1 MHFFPAGAAE
11 QPVKKPFTIP
21 EIMQWKS
28 ASGSFVLADNFRIVV
43 PKKASSDLQNVAEL
57 LADDYA
63 MFHGYRPQIVTGK
76 SQPGDVV
83 LKLGKNKTKTENYTV
98 EVGKTVELS
107 ADARQGLYYA
117 TRTFLQLT
125 EKSKEIPCGRVTDR
139 PSYALRGFMIDC
151 GRKFFPMSYLKNWC
165 VSCLI
170 IR

>member
-1 MHFFPAGAAE
+1 MALALAACTFFPAGAAE

-83 LKLGKNKTKTENYTV
+83 LKLGKNKQKT
-98 EVGKTVELS
+98 
-107 ADARQGLYYA
+107 
-117 TRTFLQLT
+117 
-125 EKSKEIPCGRVTDR
+125 IPSRLAK
-139 PSYALRGFMIDC
+139 PSSCRLMLVRGCIMPHV
-151 GRKFFPMSYLKNWC
+151 R
-165 VSCLI
+165 SCS
-170 IR
+170 